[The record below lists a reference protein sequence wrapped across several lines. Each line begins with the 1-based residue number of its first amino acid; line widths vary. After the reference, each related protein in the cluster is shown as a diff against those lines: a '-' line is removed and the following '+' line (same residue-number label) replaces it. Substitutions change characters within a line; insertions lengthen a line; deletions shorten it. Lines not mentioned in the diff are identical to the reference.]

1 MVTTYQIQID
11 SSVPLGKSILALL
24 KSAGDAVTLK
34 AVRTKSVAKTEEHS
48 PLYYDLQSAFRDVR
62 LMIDG
67 KKKKKT
73 AQEFLYELRNSN
85 D

>member
-34 AVRTKSVAKTEEHS
+34 AVRTKSVAKAEEHS
-48 PLYYDLQSAFRDVR
+48 PLYYRLQSGFRDVR
-62 LMIDG
+62 EILDG
-67 KKKKKT
+67 KQKRQT
-73 AQEFLYELRNSN
+73 LDEFLDELRNSN